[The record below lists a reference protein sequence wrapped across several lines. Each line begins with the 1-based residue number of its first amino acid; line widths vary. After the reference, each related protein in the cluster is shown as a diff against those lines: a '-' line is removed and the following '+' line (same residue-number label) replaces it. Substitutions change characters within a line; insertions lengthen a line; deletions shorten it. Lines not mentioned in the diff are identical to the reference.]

1 MNLDSCCIVYVKYG
15 DWLLVTIECLVVMRG
30 SIINVMSR

>member
-1 MNLDSCCIVYVKYG
+1 MNLDSRCIVYVKYG
-15 DWLLVTIECLVVMRG
+15 DWFIVAVECLVVMRG